1 MEPGGVRMRPRR
13 TRLTAAFAVAATL
26 LIAPQ
31 APAYADVYRDAEW
44 WIDDYGI
51 SEAWN
56 TTRGKGVT
64 IAVLDTGVDGDHPDL
79 RGAVV
84 GGADMSGKGSADGQQ
99 ALGLEGEHGTMV
111 ASLLA
116 GRPTG
121 TTGVIGVAPE
131 ASILSV
137 SMSFELV
144 DTVPSDQQIA
154 RGITWSVDHGADI
167 IVMSFTRNTP
177 GWPRSWDTAFRY
189 AADNDVLIVA
199 ATGNRASGTTVV
211 GAPATIPGVLVVAG
225 ATAAGDISN
234 YSSAPGITI
243 AVAAASEGLV
253 GSVPGGARRFWSGT
267 SGAAPIVAGIA
278 ALVMSAH
285 PELDVANIVNRII
298 TTAHPVGIDTPNVE
312 AGFGIVDAAA
322 AVADTIPGV
331 VANPLGDLGEWVRL
345 HREIPWDTRDL
356 TLPDIVDARETEGD
370 TVDPDTAAAALADE
384 SWRTVGLPVTLWA
397 SLGTLLGSIAAFIT
411 LRVSAIRRATD
422 AKAPENTLN

>member
-1 MEPGGVRMRPRR
+1 MCMRPRR
-13 TRLTAAFAVAATL
+13 TRLTAALALTATL
-26 LIAPQ
+26 LIAPH
-31 APAYADVYRDAEW
+31 APALADVYRDAEW

-56 TTRGKGVT
+56 TTRGDGVT

-84 GGADMSGKGSADGQQ
+84 GGADMSGEGSADGQQ

-116 GRPTG
+116 GRSTG

-177 GWPRSWDTAFRY
+177 GWPRSWDTAFQY

-225 ATAAGDISN
+225 ATEGGNISS

-267 SGAAPIVAGIA
+267 SGAAPIVAGVA

-285 PELDVANIVNRII
+285 PELDVANVINRIVS
-298 TTAHPVGIDTPNVE
+298 TAHPVGSEAPNVE
-312 AGFGIVDAAA
+312 AGYGIVDAAA
-322 AVADTIPGV
+322 AVTDTVPSV
-331 VANPLGDLGEWVRL
+331 VANPLGDLGEWIML
-345 HREIPWDTRDL
+345 HRETPWDTRDL
-356 TLPDIVDARETEGD
+356 ALPAVVDAPDAPGG
-370 TVDPDTAAAALADE
+370 TVDPDATARAATDE
-384 SWRTVGLPVTLWA
+384 RWRTVGLPVTLWA
-397 SLGTLLGSIAAFIT
+397 SLGTLLAAIAAFIT
-411 LRVSAIRRATD
+411 VRVRAVRRATD
-422 AKAPENTLN
+422 AKAPDNTLN